1 MNCAHCGSDGKGEPI
16 PAEHLEHKPD
26 HDEQV
31 EKYGRCYCL
40 PYGEKTHF
48 SRFIGHEIWGVY
60 DGILFW
66 ACPDCG
72 LAWARFVLGEEGRD
86 ELAIIGAQYAQQ
98 YNDAV
103 QAVS

>member
-1 MNCAHCGSDGKGEPI
+1 MTCPHCGSDGKGEPI

-26 HDEQV
+26 HDAQV

-40 PYGEKTHF
+40 PYGEGKTHF
-48 SRFIGHEIWGVY
+48 SRFMGHEIQGVY
-60 DGILFW
+60 DGTLFW

-72 LAWARFVLGEEGRD
+72 LAWSRWTDGGRLTD
-86 ELAIIGAQYAQQ
+86 ISAKYVED

-103 QAVS
+103 RAVS